1 MDIGMDH
8 EAFFRGLNEAGVDY
22 LVCGALALNLHGLP
36 RLSYDID
43 LVLAPEERNILA
55 AVRHLLGLGYRPRQ
69 ALKPEEMADPEV
81 RRRWAAGGERALR
94 LLLAEG
100 DLAEVD
106 LALEPHAPYG
116 ELKGRAVTVRIVDA
130 EIPVMSLQDLKTLKA
145 LMDRPRD
152 REDLAG
158 LGLLEEMAAGG
169 ADDVEGDPRRGQ
181 IAKFGHWSMEA
192 RCQWLLTSSQ
202 LEQQHSPGTVRGRGS
217 FRGKKGIRRKKILGL
232 NKPDLS

>member
-1 MDIGMDH
+1 MDH
-8 EAFFRGLNEAGVDY
+8 EAFFKGLNDAGVDC
-22 LVCGALALNLHGLP
+22 LVTGALALNLHGLP
-36 RLSYDID
+36 RMSCDID
-43 LVLAPEERNILA
+43 LVLAPDEGNILA
-55 AVRHLLGLGYRPRQ
+55 AVRHFLALGYRPRQ

-116 ELKGRAVTVRIVDA
+116 ELKGRAVTVRIIDA
-130 EIPVMSLQDLKTLKA
+130 EVPVMSLGDMKTLKA
-145 LMDRPRD
+145 LMDRPKD

-158 LGLLEEMAAGG
+158 LSLLEEMAAGG
-169 ADDVEGDPRRGQ
+169 AEKAAQDPRREQ

-202 LEQQHSPGTVRGRGS
+202 LAQQHSPETARGRGS
-217 FRGKKGIRRKKILGL
+217 FRGKKGIHRKKILGL